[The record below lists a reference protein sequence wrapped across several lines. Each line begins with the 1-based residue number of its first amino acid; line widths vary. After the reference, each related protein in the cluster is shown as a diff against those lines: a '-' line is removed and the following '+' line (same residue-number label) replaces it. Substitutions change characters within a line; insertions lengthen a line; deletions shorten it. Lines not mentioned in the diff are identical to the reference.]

1 MRIVLFILGGLGL
14 LLLAYWSVRFYLTV
28 QTSKRLI
35 ESAVPYER
43 TSENP
48 SRTMLVLGD
57 STAVG
62 IGADV
67 PEESV
72 AGRVA
77 EEVAMDTVENRA
89 VSGAVVGD
97 LSAQASKATRDH
109 YDLILI
115 QAGGNDIIRFTNA
128 ERAGETLRTV
138 LRNLPDAER
147 VIMISA
153 GDVGGATLFPWPV
166 RPFHSRLNRQ
176 YHDTFARVAEEE
188 GIMYVNFKEAASTKE
203 IRENPR
209 VYLAE
214 DGLHPSSEGYRLW
227 FEEIR
232 PALSGI

>member
-1 MRIVLFILGGLGL
+1 MLGGLVL
-14 LLLAYWSVRFYLTV
+14 LLLAYWSVRFYFTV

-35 ESAVPYER
+35 ESTVPYAR
-43 TSENP
+43 TVEDP

-62 IGADV
+62 IGADR

-77 EEVAMDTVENRA
+77 EEISIDSVENRA
-89 VSGAVVGD
+89 VSGAIVGD
-97 LSAQASKATRDH
+97 LTAQAAAASRER

-115 QAGGNDIIRFTNA
+115 QVGGNDIIRFTDA
-128 ERAGETLRTV
+128 GSAGETLRAA
-138 LRNLPDAER
+138 LRHLPAAEK
-147 VIMISA
+147 VILISA

-166 RPFHSRLNRQ
+166 RPFHTKLNRA
-176 YHDTFARVAEEE
+176 YHDTFAKVAKEE
-188 GIMYVNFKEAASTKE
+188 GITYVNFKDAASTKE
-203 IRENPR
+203 IRDNPD
-209 VYLAE
+209 VYLAA

-232 PALSGI
+232 PYLPRN

>member
-1 MRIVLFILGGLGL
+1 MRMILFILGGLVL

-28 QTSKRLI
+28 QVAKRLI
-35 ESAVPYER
+35 EDAVPYER
-43 TSENP
+43 TAADP

-62 IGADV
+62 IGADT

-72 AGRVA
+72 AGRIA
-77 EEVAMDTVENRA
+77 EEIAFDSVENHA

-97 LSAQASKATRDH
+97 LKAQVASASRAS

-115 QAGGNDIIRFTNA
+115 QVGGNDIIRFTSA
-128 ERAGETLRTV
+128 DTAGETLRDA
-138 LRNLPDAER
+138 LQSLPAADR

-153 GDVGGATLFPWPV
+153 GNVGGATLFPWPV
-166 RPFHSRLNRQ
+166 RPFHTKLNRE
-176 YHDTFARVAEEE
+176 YHDIFAQVAAEE
-188 GIMYVNFKEAASTKE
+188 GITYVNFKDAASTKE
-203 IRENPR
+203 IQDNPDI
-209 VYLAE
+209 YLAA

-232 PALSGI
+232 PYLPRM